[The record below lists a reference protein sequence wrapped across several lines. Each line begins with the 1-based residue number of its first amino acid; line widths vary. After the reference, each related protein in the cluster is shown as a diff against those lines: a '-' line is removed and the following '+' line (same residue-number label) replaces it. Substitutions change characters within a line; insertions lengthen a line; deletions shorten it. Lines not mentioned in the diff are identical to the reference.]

1 MMGNIK
7 DRVDFETGEVETVNT
22 DFTQLYDK
30 SAALMI
36 QIAEN
41 PTAMK
46 LFWWLISHMDKRNAI
61 VVSQPTLAE
70 ELRCTVRTVQ
80 TAVADL
86 RKHKVMTILK
96 SGNTNIYVVNAEI
109 AWKDSAE
116 NKKHAQFDAAV
127 YISSSE
133 QEEQY
138 QTRLVGH
145 AVKKKPSSR
154 KRQTQLD
161 NIAGVGGSAAM
172 LSVSVCSLLQ
182 AITL

>member
-1 MMGNIK
+1 MGNVTERI
-7 DRVDFETGEVETVNT
+7 DFGTGEVETVNT
-22 DFTQLYDK
+22 DFTQLYDN
-30 SAALMI
+30 SAKLMM
-36 QIAEN
+36 QIADN

-70 ELRCTVRTVQ
+70 ELNCTVRTIQ

-86 RKHKVMTILK
+86 REHKVMKILK

-116 NKKHAQFDAAV
+116 SKKYAQFDATV

-133 QEEQY
+133 QENGY
-138 QTRLVGH
+138 QTRLIGH
-145 AVKKKPSSR
+145 AVEKKASSQKR
-154 KRQTQLD
+154 KKQLD
-161 NIAGVGGSAAM
+161 AVIGIGGSAAM
-172 LSVSVCSLLQ
+172 LSTVVFCLIQL
-182 AITL
+182 IN